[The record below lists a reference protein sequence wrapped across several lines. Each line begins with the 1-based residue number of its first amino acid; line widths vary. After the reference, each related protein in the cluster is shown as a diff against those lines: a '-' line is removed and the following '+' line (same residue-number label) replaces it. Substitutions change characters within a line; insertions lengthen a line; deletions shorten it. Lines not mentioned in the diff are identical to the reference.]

1 MTKANLDEFIEM
13 VLKARATESSQQM
26 RAVRKGL
33 RAVMRGGVDALALI
47 PWQKIEARACG
58 EKIFGVE
65 KFRSITEYPYCDKDA
80 QIVKFFWLVFESF
93 NEKEKGLYL
102 KFVWGRS
109 RLPIDCSQTRRHQVR
124 LIKGKNK

>member
-47 PWQKIEARACG
+47 PW
-58 EKIFGVE
+58 
-65 KFRSITEYPYCDKDA
+65 
-80 QIVKFFWLVFESF
+80 
-93 NEKEKGLYL
+93 
-102 KFVWGRS
+102 
-109 RLPIDCSQTRRHQVR
+109 
-124 LIKGKNK
+124 